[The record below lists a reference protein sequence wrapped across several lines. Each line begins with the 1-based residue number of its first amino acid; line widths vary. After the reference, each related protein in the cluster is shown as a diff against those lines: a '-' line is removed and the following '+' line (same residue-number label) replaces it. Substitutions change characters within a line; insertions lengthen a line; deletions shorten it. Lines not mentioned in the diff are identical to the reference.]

1 MIFLVLGTG
10 SSYNMEMQQ
19 FFSNE
24 FLICTEIYRYNTR
37 EGGGEKIVWFNKLA
51 DYLKESVPQA
61 TVSKCL
67 DYLFDKGMVDAD
79 WKRNPD
85 TDIGQ
90 GLSGRRRIYEIH

>member
-37 EGGGEKIVWFNKLA
+37 EGGEKIVWFN
-51 DYLKESVPQA
+51 
-61 TVSKCL
+61 
-67 DYLFDKGMVDAD
+67 
-79 WKRNPD
+79 
-85 TDIGQ
+85 
-90 GLSGRRRIYEIH
+90 

>member
-37 EGGGEKIVWFNKLA
+37 GGGGDSLVQLIGR
-51 DYLKESVPQA
+51 
-61 TVSKCL
+61 
-67 DYLFDKGMVDAD
+67 LFERVRPSSHRFQMS
-79 WKRNPD
+79 R
-85 TDIGQ
+85 
-90 GLSGRRRIYEIH
+90 LSI